1 MSRERIETPETV
13 GPVAHTGFVIRRE
26 LPGRPA
32 HAFRFWSE
40 PALKARWNECHADWR
55 VIEDRCDFRVGGAEA
70 KRWRTPDGAE
80 QTFHAHYFD
89 IVAPHRI
96 IYAYEMSFAG
106 ARLSASLVTIVLE
119 PAGAKT
125 RMTYTEQV
133 AMLAGGGAARDQRL
147 AGTEQGLDRLIE
159 VMTVAEATFRN

>member
-1 MSRERIETPETV
+1 MTIDRVE
-13 GPVAHTGFVIRRE
+13 HTSFVIRRE

-40 PALKARWNECHADWR
+40 PALKARWNACHADWS
-55 VIEDRCDFRVGGAEA
+55 VIEDRSEFRVGGSET
-70 KRWRTPDGAE
+70 KRWRTGEGAE
-80 QTFHAHYFD
+80 QGLHAHYLD

-106 ARLSASLVTIVLE
+106 ARLSASLVTILLE
-119 PAGAKT
+119 PAGEKT

-133 AMLAGGGAARDQRL
+133 ALLAGGEAARAQRL
-147 AGTEQGLDRLIE
+147 AGTEEGLDRLIDI
-159 VMTVAEATFRN
+159 MASEAAIRH